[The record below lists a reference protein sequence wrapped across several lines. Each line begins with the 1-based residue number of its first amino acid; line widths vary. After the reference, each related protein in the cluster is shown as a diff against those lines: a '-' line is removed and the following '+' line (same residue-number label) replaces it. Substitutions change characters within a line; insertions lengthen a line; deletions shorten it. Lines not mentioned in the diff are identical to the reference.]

1 MNSRVRCTGKL
12 CRLFKVQIDTL
23 GRTISRQDMRKEIND
38 FMITVMQEEPLDAS
52 LMEFDDSKGW

>member
-1 MNSRVRCTGKL
+1 VIMDQAREKNIAFTMVSNDM
-12 CRLFKVQIDTL
+12 FDH
-23 GRTISRQDMRKEIND
+23 RTISRQDMRKEIND